1 MGFEERTMRRTML
14 KASCAFLLASALVPT
29 ATMAQQAKTSKE
41 RLSRKADDEQRI
53 DNCRVPA
60 ALRGPTP
67 RPGCPD
73 EQAAAPA
80 IR

>member
-1 MGFEERTMRRTML
+1 MRRIL
-14 KASCAFLLASALVPT
+14 AASCVIMMVSILVPPT
-29 ATMAQQAKTSKE
+29 ARAQQAATAQVKTSKE

-60 ALRGPTP
+60 ELRGTTP

-73 EQAAAPA
+73 EHATASTT
-80 IR
+80 R

>member
-1 MGFEERTMRRTML
+1 MRRTML
-14 KASCAFLLASALVPT
+14 TAGCAFLLASALVPT

-41 RLSRKADDEQRI
+41 RLSRKANDEQRI

-60 ALRGPTP
+60 ELRGPTP

-73 EQAAAPA
+73 EQATATT
-80 IR
+80 R

>member
-1 MGFEERTMRRTML
+1 MRRTML
-14 KASCAFLLASALVPT
+14 TASCVFLLASALVPT

-53 DNCRVPA
+53 DNCRVPTE
-60 ALRGPTP
+60 LRGTTP

-73 EQAAAPA
+73 EHATASTT
-80 IR
+80 R